1 MHKGPGLT
9 LAAVLATLQPAPAQ
23 DFPSKNVTMVVPFP
37 PGGGTDTGARI
48 IAQNLTERWKKPVI
62 VENKPGAAGN
72 IGADFVAKAR
82 PDGHTLLVGNI
93 GTQAINPSLYKNL
106 PFDPDKAFAPVSLI
120 AELPLVLVV
129 NPQLQA
135 KTLSEVIALAKS
147 RPEELSYGTSG
158 NGGSMHLAAALFE
171 DAAALKLLHVPYK
184 GGGPAIQDVIGGHI
198 QMSFATV
205 LETISFIK
213 NGRLRAIGVTSEK
226 RSPALPDVPT
236 LAESGLP
243 NYNSVSWIGVLAPA
257 GTAPTIVES
266 IAKDLVEIL
275 TRPDVR
281 EKLVA
286 QGAIPVGSSPA
297 EFAALIVKDRERYA
311 RIIVEKNVTAE

>member
-1 MHKGPGLT
+1 LT
-9 LAAVLATLQPAPAQ
+9 FAAILTTLQPALAQ
-23 DFPSKNVTMVVPFP
+23 DYPSKNVTMVVPFP

-48 IAQNLTERWKKPVI
+48 IAQNLAERWKKPVI

-72 IGADFVAKAR
+72 IGVDFVAKAR

-93 GTQAINPSLYKNL
+93 GTQAINPLLYKNL

-135 KTLSEVIALAKS
+135 KTVSEIIALAKS
-147 RPEELSYGTSG
+147 KPGELSYGTSG

-171 DAAALKLLHVPYK
+171 DAAGLKFLHVPYK
-184 GGGPAIQDVIGGHI
+184 GGGPAIQDVIGAHT
-198 QMSFATV
+198 QMAFATV
-205 LETISFIK
+205 LETIGFIK
-213 NGRLRAIGVTSEK
+213 NARLRPLGVTSDK
-226 RSPALPDVPT
+226 RSPALPEVPT
-236 LAESGLP
+236 IAESGLAG
-243 NYNSVSWIGVLAPA
+243 YNSVSWIGVLAPA
-257 GTAPTIVES
+257 GTAAS
-266 IAKDLVEIL
+266 LVERIATDIVDIL
-275 TRPDVR
+275 KRPDVT

-297 EFAALIVKDRERYA
+297 EFAALIVKDKARYA
-311 RIIVEKNVTAE
+311 RIITEKGITAD

>member
-1 MHKGPGLT
+1 MHKGLGLT
-9 LAAVLATLQPAPAQ
+9 LAAVLATLQPALAQ
-23 DFPSKNVTMVVPFP
+23 DYPSKNVTMVVPFP

-213 NGRLRAIGVTSEK
+213 NGRLRAIGVTSDK